1 VTQYRPAA
9 EVGVIDRGDVVY
21 VARLPQGPMI
31 VLAGTAAVVWRAACT
46 AGEGSVA
53 QRAALDVDQD
63 ASAISTAVDEFLTDL
78 VGRGLL
84 APIAD

>member
-1 VTQYRPAA
+1 
-9 EVGVIDRGDVVY
+9 
-21 VARLPQGPMI
+21 
-31 VLAGTAAVVWRAACT
+31 
-46 AGEGSVA
+46 
-53 QRAALDVDQD
+53 VDQD